1 MSCLYKHTISL
12 KTQFKIKM
20 TQCAFLHVAQQL
32 INVLLIRFLP
42 FWKTWCTTALI
53 TYYTTERKIKAKDG
67 ECYQLRGFVLQSR
80 VVNKGFFKKINI

>member
-1 MSCLYKHTISL
+1 MCISACSTAIN
-12 KTQFKIKM
+12 KCPSHKIS
-20 TQCAFLHVAQQL
+20 T
-32 INVLLIRFLP
+32 P

>member
-32 INVLLIRFLP
+32 INVLLIRSLP
-42 FWKTWCTTALI
+42 HSGKHGAPLH
-53 TYYTTERKIKAKDG
+53 
-67 ECYQLRGFVLQSR
+67 
-80 VVNKGFFKKINI
+80 

>member
-20 TQCAFLHVAQQL
+20 TQCAFLHVAQQ
-32 INVLLIRFLP
+32 
-42 FWKTWCTTALI
+42 LI